1 MTKLEYWIP
10 AIGQIRHY
18 KRKNFGADL
27 IAGTILS
34 IMLIPQGL
42 AYALLAG
49 LPAEMGL
56 YASILPLLVYAFLGS
71 SRTMAIGPAALI
83 AMMTASFSSQF
94 AVIGTPEYNTI
105 AMLLAI
111 LSGFLL
117 IILGGLKLGF
127 LANLLSH
134 PVISGFVT
142 GSAIIIAASQFK
154 HIFGVNVSGSSLP
167 VILKG
172 LYEQINN
179 INIYAFI
186 IGLSALSMLTIM
198 KLYQGKLFVHLGLSP
213 HKAGLICKAAPILV
227 IALSAIAV
235 MQFNLAQA
243 GVKLV
248 GQVPSGLPILAVPN
262 WSFSLVKDLLPAA
275 AILALISFIE
285 SISISQA
292 FATRNRQKIDSNNE
306 LVGLGSANLMSGLSG
321 GFAVAGSFSRSAI
334 NFEAGAKSQIS
345 SLFAALLVLATLY
358 FLTDLFFYMPN
369 AVLAAT
375 ILVAIFS
382 LIDLKGIIHVWNYS
396 KHDGI
401 AMLGTLIIVLA
412 FGVETGILAGVCLS
426 ILLFLWHTSH
436 PHIAI
441 VGNLTGTEHYRNVDR
456 YDVKVEPNI
465 LTLRIDE
472 NLFFANC
479 RTLEEKVTQLIS
491 ERPEVQHLVLM
502 CNAVNMIDISALE
515 SLETMM
521 QRLKAANIHL
531 HLSEVKGPV
540 MDKLK
545 DTSLISKLT
554 GEVFLTQ
561 HQAIETIKD
570 TIKPQKNK

>member
-18 KRKNFGADL
+18 QRKNFSADL
-27 IAGTILS
+27 IAGTLLS
-34 IMLIPQGL
+34 IMLIPQSL
-42 AYALLAG
+42 AYSLLAG
-49 LPAEMGL
+49 LPAEVGL
-56 YASILPLLVYAFLGS
+56 YASILPLVAYAVFGS

-94 AVIGTPEYNTI
+94 APIGTPEYNTI

-111 LSGFLL
+111 LSGLILVLL
-117 IILGGLKLGF
+117 GCLKLGF

-142 GSAIIIAASQFK
+142 GSAIIIAASQLK
-154 HIFGVNVSGSSLP
+154 HIFGVSVSGSTLP
-167 VILKG
+167 VIVKG
-172 LYEQINN
+172 ISEQINN
-179 INIYAFI
+179 INIYTLI
-186 IGLSALSMLTIM
+186 IGISALVTLVIM
-198 KLYQGKLFVHLGLSP
+198 KCYQGKMLVRLGLSQ
-213 HKAGLICKAAPILV
+213 HIADLVCKAAPILV
-227 IALSAIAV
+227 ISLSAIAV
-235 MQFNLAQA
+235 MQFNLSQE

-248 GQVPSGLPILAVPN
+248 GQVPSGLPILAIPD
-262 WSFSLVKDLLPAA
+262 WSFSLLKDLLPAA
-275 AILALISFIE
+275 GILAMVAFIE
-285 SISISQA
+285 SISISQS

-345 SLFAALLVLATLY
+345 SLFAASLVLMTLY

-382 LIDLKGIIHVWNYS
+382 LIDLKSIIHTWHYS

-401 AMLGTLIIVLA
+401 AMIGTLLIVLS

-441 VGNLTGTEHYRNVDR
+441 VGNLTGTEHYRNIDR
-456 YDVKVEPNI
+456 YDVQVEPNI

-502 CNAVNMIDISALE
+502 CNAVNMIDMSALE

-521 QRLKAANIHL
+521 QRLEAANIQL

-540 MDKLK
+540 MDKLR
-545 DTSLISKLT
+545 DTHLISALT
-554 GEVFLTQ
+554 GDVFLTQ
-561 HQAIETIKD
+561 HQAIEAIKR
-570 TIKPQKNK
+570 

>member
-83 AMMTASFSSQF
+83 AMMSASFSSQF
-94 AVIGTPEYNTI
+94 ALQGTPEYNTI
-105 AMLLAI
+105 AILLAI
-111 LSGFLL
+111 MSGCILMLL
-117 IILGGLKLGF
+117 GFLKLGF

-142 GSAIIIAASQFK
+142 GSAIIIAASQVK
-154 HIFGVNVSGSSLP
+154 HFLGISVSGASLVEIIEGTFQQLNLINPVSLIIGISSLFMLLFLKRYFCSLLSRFGVSQTN
-167 VILKG
+167 
-172 LYEQINN
+172 
-179 INIYAFI
+179 
-186 IGLSALSMLTIM
+186 SMLI
-198 KLYQGKLFVHLGLSP
+198 S
-213 HKAGLICKAAPILV
+213 KAGPILV
-227 IALSAIAV
+227 IILFTFISYRYSLSSK
-235 MQFNLAQA
+235 NLA
-243 GVKLV
+243 LV
-248 GQVPSGLPILAVPN
+248 GTVPSGLPLLSMPN
-262 WSFSLVKDLLPAA
+262 ISFSLVSNLLPAA
-275 AILALISFIE
+275 AILGLVSFIE

-292 FATRNRQKIDSNNE
+292 FATRKRQKIDSNNE
-306 LVGLGSANLMSGLSG
+306 LVGLGGANIISGLSG
-321 GFAVAGSFSRSAI
+321 GLAVAGSFSRSAI
-334 NFEAGAKSQIS
+334 NDEAGAKTQLAGIVSA
-345 SLFAALLVLATLY
+345 LFVLLTLY
-358 FLTDLFFYMPN
+358 FLTDLFFYMPK
-369 AVLAAT
+369 AVLAST
-375 ILVAIFS
+375 IFLAVFS
-382 LIDLKGIIHVWNYS
+382 LIDFKAIIHTWHYS

-441 VGNLTGTEHYRNVDR
+441 VGNLTGTEHYRNVER

-545 DTSLISKLT
+545 DTSLISELT

-561 HQAIETIKD
+561 HQAIETI
-570 TIKPQKNK
+570 IKQDETAKI